1 MVRGRSGRPRLGE
14 LEIAVLEE
22 IWAGGPAD
30 VKQVHARLVR
40 GRSIVHNT
48 VQSTMDRLFK
58 KGYLDREK
66 VSHAYVYSARLSR
79 KQVLE
84 QAVGA
89 VLDRLAGDRPASA
102 LSAFVDLTARE
113 GEGSLRELER
123 LVAQRL
129 AAVDGEGDA

>member
-30 VKQVHARLVR
+30 VKQVHARLGQR
-40 GRSIVHNT
+40 RRIVHNT

-66 VSHAYVYSARLSR
+66 VSHAFVYSARLSR
-79 KQVLE
+79 KEVLE
-84 QAVGA
+84 QAVGE
-89 VLDRLAGDRPASA
+89 VLDRLGGDRPSSA

-113 GEGSLRELER
+113 GEESLRELER
-123 LVAQRL
+123 LIADRL
-129 AAVDGEGDA
+129 AAAGGEASE

>member
-1 MVRGRSGRPRLGE
+1 MGRPRLGE
-14 LEIAVLEE
+14 LEVAVLEE
-22 IWAGGPAD
+22 IWSGGPAD
-30 VKQVHARLVR
+30 VKQVHARLGR
-40 GRSIVHNT
+40 RRSIVHNT

-66 VSHAYVYSARLSR
+66 VSHAFVYSARLSR

-89 VLDRLAGDRPASA
+89 VLERLAGDRPSSA

-113 GEGSLRELER
+113 GADSLRELER
-123 LVAQRL
+123 LVSDRL
-129 AAVDGEGDA
+129 AASSGEADE